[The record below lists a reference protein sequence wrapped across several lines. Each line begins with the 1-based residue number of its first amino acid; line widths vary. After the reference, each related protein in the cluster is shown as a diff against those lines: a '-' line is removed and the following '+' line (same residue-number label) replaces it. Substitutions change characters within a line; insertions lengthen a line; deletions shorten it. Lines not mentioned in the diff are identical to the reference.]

1 MDLDLT
7 GRRALV
13 TGGSRGIGRAIVEV
27 LAEEGCRVSFCARDA
42 GRVRTTE
49 AELRAAGLDVHGH
62 AADVTDDA
70 ALGSWITASA
80 ADLGGIDILVANA
93 GALANTADLSAWR
106 QGFET
111 DVLGTVATVE
121 QAIPHLKES
130 DAGSIVII
138 SSAAA
143 LEIYAGERPYNAIK
157 ATLTAYAGGLAQ
169 RLAPD
174 GIRANVVSPGAVM
187 FEGSV
192 WERARSERPEAYANM
207 VERTVIGRLG
217 NPREIAQAVAYVASP
232 VAGFV
237 TGTNFVIDGGLTKR
251 IHY

>member
-1 MDLDLT
+1 MDLDLA

-13 TGGSRGIGRAIVEV
+13 TGGTRGIGRAIVEV

-49 AELRAAGLDVHGH
+49 SELRAAGLDVRGH

-70 ALGSWITASA
+70 TLADWIAASA
-80 ADLGGIDILVANA
+80 ADLRGIDILVANA
-93 GALANTADLSAWR
+93 GALANTADLGAWR

-121 QAIPHLKES
+121 YAIVHLKES
-130 DAGSIVII
+130 DAGAIVVI

-174 GIRANVVSPGAVM
+174 GIRANVVSPGAIM

-192 WERARSERPEAYANM
+192 WEKAQVERPEAYADM
-207 VERTVIGRLG
+207 VDRTVIGRLG
-217 NPREIAQAVAYVASP
+217 NPREIAQAVAYIASP

>member
-1 MDLDLT
+1 MDLALT
-7 GRRALV
+7 NRRALV
-13 TGGSRGIGRAIVEV
+13 TGGTRGIGRAIVEV

-42 GRVRTTE
+42 ERVQATE
-49 AELRAAGLDVHGH
+49 AELRGAGLDVRGT
-62 AADVTDDA
+62 AADITDHA
-70 ALGSWITASA
+70 ALGRWVAGSA
-80 ADLGGIDILVANA
+80 ERLGGLDIVIANA
-93 GALANTADLSAWR
+93 GALANTSDLDAWR
-106 QGFET
+106 KGFET

-121 QAIPHLKES
+121 HAIPYLKES
-130 DAGSIVII
+130 DAGAVVVI

-174 GIRANVVSPGAVM
+174 GVRANVVSPGAIM
-187 FEGSV
+187 FDGSV
-192 WERARSERPEAYANM
+192 WQRAQVERPDAYADM
-207 VERTVIGRLG
+207 VARTVIGRLG
-217 NPREIAQAVAYVASP
+217 TPREIARAVAYIASP
-232 VAGFV
+232 IAGFV

>member
-1 MDLDLT
+1 MDLNLA

-42 GRVRTTE
+42 ERVGTTR

-62 AADVTDDA
+62 AADVTNDA
-70 ALGSWITASA
+70 ALESWMTASA

-121 QAIPHLKES
+121 HAIPHLQES
-130 DAGSIVII
+130 DFGSVVII

-187 FEGSV
+187 FEDSV